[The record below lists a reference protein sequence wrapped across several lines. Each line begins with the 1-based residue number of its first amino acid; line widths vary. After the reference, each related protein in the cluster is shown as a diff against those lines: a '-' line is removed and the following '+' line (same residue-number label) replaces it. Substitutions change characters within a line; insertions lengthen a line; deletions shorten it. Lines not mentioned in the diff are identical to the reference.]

1 MFQKPLRL
9 ALALVAL
16 LSSSACSHGGHDAA
30 PYLGIGGGD
39 GDEKPP
45 PDVDPCA
52 TPNKGCACDTPD
64 EVVDCGQVERRS
76 GDYVSCSIGKRTC
89 SADNTW
95 GDCVGDSVAT
105 MSVPAAGQRT
115 QGLGTTQACIDNPCD
130 PYCQRVVDD
139 PSGLPLD
146 GGPFINDGG
155 LGLKASIPLP
165 MSTCTKLV
173 MTPSTQSVTVTSTN
187 TAYVK
192 GEYFNQISKTITS
205 IPSTWTVTATRTES
219 NIAFEWGNGA
229 PGPTGIGV
237 DAFTVR
243 WTGSVIPT
251 TTEAMTFY
259 TATDDG
265 ARLWINN
272 TLVIDKWVDQG
283 TTEYASP
290 AINVTAGVPV
300 LFRFE
305 YYENSGGAAAHL
317 RYSSPSI
324 TKVDIPSSALGGP
337 DGKRSRLTVSPA
349 NPTFSVALQPAGC
362 YTGTLNTAWTLDRFD
377 VATVTSGAV
386 NLISAVPGTLN
397 VTAYAGQ
404 FSATGQLTVTV
415 DTTDSSQAPAGAVS
429 NFAKTASGTDPMTFL
444 YPYANTVLPLG
455 MTAPVVQWDTGGTA
469 ASAVMVGLR
478 YPATGTATFSWNAII
493 TEPTTPSAVF
503 PQAMWKD
510 LENTAKGQ
518 DVRIRVQRVLGST
531 PAVAVTRTVHLSPAP
546 VRGLIYYTQ
555 YNRSGATNM
564 MVADPSSTSAAKSAF
579 ATVDGCPVCHSVSAN
594 GNYFATSDKSWS
606 PTNGGLSKV
615 TAGGVLTPLTDFVP
629 APARTPYTS
638 GASDWRGFAWAP
650 LVPDGTL
657 ALSANNIYGNTK
669 QSVVGINNTVT
680 PKVISVSNTLQSGG
694 TGTGLLAT
702 YFPNTT
708 FTAASPLWKRI
719 DPIVNFDFGTLSPG
733 GLVPVDYSVRRAGLI
748 QAPTSEVYT
757 FQIDTTDGVKLT
769 VNGNL
774 LIDQLGYVPP
784 SAGAAPT
791 TFTGSLA
798 MTAGAKVAITLDQL
812 DVANE
817 SSIKLSW
824 SAPSFPLQIVA
835 QAQLYTNDG
844 VHGMDVSYY
853 ANNSFT
859 APVALQRLEPD
870 IYANWGAASPASET
884 TLPIDNFSDTYL
896 GRIEAPYTGNVV
908 FCVDA
913 DDYVTVTVGGTVLIN
928 RNTAASSNFCS
939 AAFAM
944 TQGTLYTLRVDHVEK
959 TTNASV
965 KLRWQYGSPTTLIE
979 RIPTANLY
987 APSTYTPPTQGLT
1000 VSYYGD
1006 TTNGLTQAQNPT
1018 IQKAFTRYDANISDS
1033 WGTGRTEFSQLTSSD
1048 SFSARWTG
1056 LITAPCT
1063 GLYEFQTLGNV
1074 DDGGRLY
1081 VDQLRVANTW
1091 AIAAFYGAVYLT
1103 AGDHDFKFGYFENNT
1118 NATVVLQW
1126 KPNCQSG
1133 ATMVTIPQTAFKPT
1147 GDSNRA
1153 GGVRDGGDN
1162 WNSSYYSVWQTPQT
1176 TTDSPIDV
1184 TATSPGN
1191 WGLGSAAMMV
1201 PAFAPNASKLVFVDG
1216 DSAMGAGWRK
1226 GLSTFDFNQT
1236 AKTFVNRRSIVN
1248 NWPTGDVVKWPT
1260 FESDS
1265 RSVIY
1270 QTTTPLDSC
1279 CTNTSWTKYGYMG
1292 PTNYFEDPGKL
1303 WSVDSQ
1309 AATPTP
1315 VALTNLNSGE
1325 RAVDTNKA
1333 YQATVSPQAAGGY
1346 RWVVFT
1352 STRPYGNTF
1361 NLPAVQSDYSNTNSY
1376 AQELNYTQIQSQL
1389 WISAVDDTTS
1399 ASTDRSHPA
1408 FWLPNQ
1414 NYGTT
1419 SANYLNERGFWVLDS
1434 CHANGTASANT
1445 CEVDEDCCGGLTSPK
1460 TSLCRLD
1467 TPVTDP
1473 PTRHCGVAP
1482 PVGMCVAQG
1491 GACSTTNDC
1500 CIGSVCLTGTCSP
1513 PPPILILGPAN
1524 YERNY
1529 QAVCDSG
1536 SKPVWRFFDWQTVTP
1551 SSNSKIEF
1559 YAQTSATGSDFATL
1573 PVYPTTVST
1582 AGVVKVGTASGA
1594 PNTSWTGGDVGAKLV
1609 AAGYKSQQYLKVTMR
1624 FVPNDELT
1632 ASPTLTQWRQNYSCV
1647 PAE

>member
-1 MFQKPLRL
+1 MFGKPLRF
-9 ALALVAL
+9 ALALCTLVF
-16 LSSSACSHGGHDAA
+16 SSACSSGGHDSA
-30 PYLGIGGGD
+30 PFVGLGDAGSD
-39 GDEKPP
+39 LPP
-45 PDVDPCA
+45 PVGDACE
-52 TPNKGCACDTPD
+52 TPNKGCACDRPD
-64 EVVDCGQVERRS
+64 EVIDCGQVERRS
-76 GDYVSCSIGKRTC
+76 GDYISCTIGQRTC
-89 SADNTW
+89 GSDNTW
-95 GDCVGDSVAT
+95 GDCIGDRIAT
-105 MSVPAAGQRT
+105 LSSLGGGQRT
-115 QGLGTTQACIDNPCD
+115 QGLGTPQACVDNPCD

-139 PSGLPLD
+139 SVGLPLD
-146 GGPFINDGG
+146 GGPFSTDGG
-155 LGLKASIPLP
+155 LVLKPSIPLP
-165 MSTCTKLV
+165 LGSGCTSLQI
-173 MTPSTQSVTVTSTN
+173 TPATQDVTVTATSTPSIL
-187 TAYVK
+187 A
-192 GEYFNQISKTITS
+192 EYFNQYSTTITS
-205 IPSTWTVTATRTES
+205 IPSSWPVTASRKEF
-219 NIAFEWGNGA
+219 NVDYDFGNFA
-229 PGPTGIGV
+229 PVGVTGIPV
-237 DAFTVR
+237 DHFSAR
-243 WTGSVIPT
+243 WTGTVIPT
-251 TTEAMTFY
+251 TTEAYTFY
-259 TATDDG
+259 TVTDDG

-272 TLVIDKWVDQG
+272 TLVIDKWQDQG
-283 TTEYASP
+283 PTEFGSS
-290 AINVTAGVPV
+290 AINLTAGVPAV
-300 LFRFE
+300 FRFE
-305 YYENSGGAAAHL
+305 YYENGGGASARL
-317 RYSSPSI
+317 RWSSPSI
-324 TKVDIPSSALGGP
+324 AKQAIPSSALGGP
-337 DGKRSRLTVSPA
+337 DGKRTRLLLSPA
-349 NPTFSVALQPAGC
+349 DPSFSVALKPAGC
-362 YTGTLNTAWTLDRFD
+362 YTGTLSPAWTLDRFD
-377 VATVTSGAV
+377 VATVTAGAV

-404 FSATGQLTVTV
+404 FSATGQLNVKINV
-415 DTTDSSQAPAGAVS
+415 TDSTSAPTNAVT
-429 NFAKTASGTDPMTFL
+429 NFAKTASGTDPMTIL
-444 YPYANTVLPLG
+444 YPYNNTVLPLG
-455 MTAPVVQWDTGGTA
+455 ITAPVIQWDTGGRVA
-469 ASAVMVGLR
+469 DAVQVSLR
-478 YPATGTATFSWNAII
+478 YPATGTATFSWNEII
-493 TEPTTPSAVF
+493 PETVPPSATI
-503 PQAMWKD
+503 PQAVWKD
-510 LENTAKGQ
+510 FENTGKGQ
-518 DVRIRVQRVLGST
+518 DVRILVQRLLSGTPSST
-531 PAVAVTRTVHLSPAP
+531 ASRTIHFSPAP

-564 MVADPSSTSAAKSAF
+564 MVADPGSTSAAKSAF
-579 ATVDGCPVCHSVSAN
+579 AVVEGCPVCHSVSAN
-594 GNYFATSDKSWS
+594 GTYFATSDKGYGE
-606 PTNGGLSKV
+606 TNGGLSKIQ
-615 TAGGVLTPLTDFVP
+615 AGGVLNPIADFIP
-629 APARTPYTS
+629 SPDRDPYKNGS
-638 GASDWRGFAWAP
+638 NDWRGFAWAP
-650 LVPDGTL
+650 LTPDGSL

-669 QSVVGINNTVT
+669 QNVIGINTLVT
-680 PKVISVSNTLQSGG
+680 PKVVSVSDNLQSGG
-694 TGTGLLAT
+694 TGTGLLAQ
-702 YFPNTT
+702 YFPNKT

-719 DPIVNFDFGTLSPG
+719 DPIVNFDFGTGSPG
-733 GLVPVDYSVRRAGLI
+733 AMVPVDYSVRRAGLI

-757 FQIDTTDGVKLT
+757 FQVDTTDGVKLT

-774 LIDQLGYVPP
+774 LIDQLGYVAP
-784 SAGAAPT
+784 SVGAAPT

-812 DVANE
+812 DAANE

-824 SAPSFPLQIVA
+824 SAPSFPLQIIP
-835 QAQLYTNDG
+835 QAQLYTNDAI
-844 VHGMDVSYY
+844 HGMDVSYY

-859 APVALQRLEPD
+859 PPVALQRLEPD
-870 IYANWGAASPASET
+870 IYANWAAASPASET
-884 TLPIDNFSDTYL
+884 TLPTDNFSDTYL
-896 GRIEAPYTGNVV
+896 GRIEAPYTGNVT

-913 DDYVTVTVGGTVLIN
+913 DDYVTVTVGGTVLIS
-928 RNTAASSNFCS
+928 RTTVASTNFCS
-939 AAFAM
+939 ATAYPM
-944 TQGTLYTLRVDHVEK
+944 TQGQLYTLRVDHVEK
-959 TTNASV
+959 TSNASV
-965 KLRWQYGSPTTLIE
+965 KLRWQYGTVIE
-979 RIPTANLY
+979 RVPTANLY
-987 APSTYTPPTQGLT
+987 PPATYTPPTQGLT

-1006 TTNGLTQAQNPT
+1006 QVDGLTLTQNPT
-1018 IQKAFTRYDANISDS
+1018 VQKAFTRYDANIADS
-1033 WGTGRTEFSQLTSSD
+1033 WGSGRTEFSQLTSSD

-1063 GLYEFQTLGNV
+1063 GMYEFQTLGNV

-1081 VDQLRVANTW
+1081 IDQLRVANTW
-1091 AIAAFYGAVYLT
+1091 AIGAFYGAVYLT
-1103 AGDHDFKFGYFENNT
+1103 AGDHDFKFGYFESSN

-1133 ATMVTIPQTAFKPT
+1133 ATMTTIPQSAFKPT

-1162 WNSSYYSVWQTPQT
+1162 GNGSYYAVWQTPQT
-1176 TTDSPIDV
+1176 ATDSPVDV
-1184 TATSPGN
+1184 TATSAGN

-1216 DSAMGAGWRK
+1216 DSAAGAGWRK

-1236 AKTFVNRRSIVN
+1236 AKTFINRRSVVN
-1248 NWPTGDVVKWPT
+1248 NWPNGDVIKWPT

-1270 QTTTPLDSC
+1270 QTTTPTDSC
-1279 CTNTSWTKYGYMG
+1279 CTNTSWTKYGFMA
-1292 PTNYFEDPGKL
+1292 PTNYFEDAGKL

-1309 AATPTP
+1309 ATNP
-1315 VALTNLNSGE
+1315 VPVQLTNLNVGE

-1376 AQELNYTQIQSQL
+1376 SQELNYTQIQSQL
-1389 WISAVDDTTS
+1389 WISAVDDSTS
-1399 ASTDRSHPA
+1399 GATDRSHPA

-1573 PVYPTTVST
+1573 PVYPTAVST

-1594 PNTSWTGGDVGAKLV
+1594 PITTWTGGDVGAALL
-1609 AAGYKSQQYLKVTMR
+1609 AAGLKSQQYLKVTMR